1 MLEQPQPLPR
11 HDCGITARTRRG
23 KGMPGERGAV
33 CVGKRRPTWSML
45 KPGRP
50 HAYRRRRDAT
60 NICAMKNIGVT
71 RMQEFGET
79 VFATFSARA
88 AELGAINLGQG
99 FPDTDGPNAMLERA
113 QQEIARGNNQYPP
126 GLGMPV
132 LREAV
137 ACHQSRYG
145 RTIDPATQVLITV
158 GATEAITAAVTA
170 LVEPGEEVIVF
181 EPYFD
186 SYAAAISLA
195 GGRRVAVSLKP
206 AGDTWTLDT
215 KAFEQ
220 AITPQTK
227 LVICNSPHNPTGA
240 VFDRAVLEEFARIV
254 VAHDLLVVS
263 DEVYEHLVFPPATH
277 THLASLPEM
286 WERTVS
292 VSSAAKTFNATG
304 WKTGWAVG
312 PQPLIKEV
320 QRVKQYLSYVGA
332 APFQPAVAY
341 ALDNELAWVDAMAAG
356 LAKKKQLLADA
367 LRAAGLKVYDSHG
380 TYYLVAEVPEAFAD
394 DMAFC
399 TYLIEEVG
407 VAAIPISVFCDHKDD
422 WRRKVRF
429 AFCKK
434 DETLIEACRRI
445 QDRLHLA

>member
-1 MLEQPQPLPR
+1 
-11 HDCGITARTRRG
+11 
-23 KGMPGERGAV
+23 MPGERGAV

-50 HAYRRRRDAT
+50 HAHRRRRDAT

-170 LVEPGEEVIVF
+170 LVEPGEDVIVF

-227 LVICNSPHNPTGA
+227 LVICNSPHNPTGV

-332 APFQPAVAY
+332 APFSPRSPMRWTMSWPGWMPWPPGLPKRSSCLPTRCAP
-341 ALDNELAWVDAMAAG
+341 LGSRSTTLMAPTTS
-356 LAKKKQLLADA
+356 LPKYP
-367 LRAAGLKVYDSHG
+367 RHSPTTWSFV
-380 TYYLVAEVPEAFAD
+380 
-394 DMAFC
+394 
-399 TYLIEEVG
+399 
-407 VAAIPISVFCDHKDD
+407 PISSKRLVWLRYRSPCFAITRTIGAGRFVSPSA
-422 WRRKVRF
+422 RRTKRS
-429 AFCKK
+429 
-434 DETLIEACRRI
+434 
-445 QDRLHLA
+445 